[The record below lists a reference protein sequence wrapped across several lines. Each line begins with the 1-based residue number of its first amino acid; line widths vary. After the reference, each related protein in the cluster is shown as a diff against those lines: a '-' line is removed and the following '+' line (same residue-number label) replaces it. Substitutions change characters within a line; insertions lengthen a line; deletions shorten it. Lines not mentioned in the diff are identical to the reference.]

1 VDVSDAEIKER
12 DGNRCA
18 RCGNVLNLHVHHR
31 MPRSGGR
38 DERACNRV
46 TLCAFCHRLVHARP
60 FDSMEGGWVVSR
72 TADPAGIPVQHIL
85 WPAGPVMLTDDHAG
99 IKIWTEDD
107 DL

>member
-1 VDVSDAEIKER
+1 
-12 DGNRCA
+12 
-18 RCGNVLNLHVHHR
+18 
-31 MPRSGGR
+31 
-38 DERACNRV
+38 
-46 TLCAFCHRLVHARP
+46 
-60 FDSMEGGWVVSR
+60 MEGGWVVSR